1 VKRRWQLTG
10 IVMALPLSAMSLAS
24 ESELLRCRFPDPPV
38 VPDAT
43 RADAQQ
49 MQRAADEVRIY
60 LRNMQGSL
68 DCLADFEQSL
78 GLESS
83 HAVQAQL
90 VTLHNNGID
99 QMTTI
104 AEAFNRQLK
113 AFDESTRR
121 TRGSAEADS
130 VPPER
135 LRGFEDLTPH

>member
-1 VKRRWQLTG
+1 VRCILLVLLLCAAAHGT
-10 IVMALPLSAMSLAS
+10 
-24 ESELLRCRFPDPPV
+24 ESELLRCRYPDPPI
-38 VPDAT
+38 VPDGT
-43 RADAQQ
+43 LADAEQ
-49 MQRAADEVRIY
+49 MQRAAEAVQVY
-60 LRNMQGSL
+60 LRDMQGSL

-90 VTLHNNGID
+90 VALHNNGID

-121 TRGSAEADS
+121 TRGSAAADS